1 MLDDLNVISQ
11 RDPQGF
17 LGFAAEQPAQ
27 LRHNFGIA
35 AEHFSRP
42 IKNIVF
48 TGMGGSVL
56 VAEFARTW
64 PRVNAPYVVSK
75 EYALPSFVNEDTL
88 VIAASYSGNTEE
100 TLEALE
106 HARAAGAQIAVITH
120 GGKLLENA
128 EKHGD
133 ILAKLADAP
142 QPRAGVF
149 SAYRALVEILE
160 AAQLVDPHA
169 TIELEN
175 IVESLE
181 AAAKTWA
188 ANVPEAN
195 NYAKQLAQQMAG
207 KTPIIYAGPLM
218 APAAWKW
225 KIDVNENAKNTAW
238 HGVIPEFNHNE
249 FIGWSSHPV
258 EKPFA
263 VIDLLSSFE
272 HERVKKRFEVSD
284 RLLSGMRPA
293 SINVDAKGQS
303 VVEQLLYLVLL
314 GDHATT
320 YLAILNGVNPT
331 PVDLVEKFKK
341 ELV

>member
-1 MLDDLNVISQ
+1 VDAN
-11 RDPQGF
+11 
-17 LGFAAEQPAQ
+17 ATAE
-27 LRHNFGIA
+27 LER
-35 AEHFSRP
+35 
-42 IKNIVF
+42 
-48 TGMGGSVL
+48 L
-56 VAEFARTW
+56 VA
-64 PRVNAPYVVSK
+64 P
-75 EYALPSFVNEDTL
+75 
-88 VIAASYSGNTEE
+88 
-100 TLEALE
+100 
-106 HARAAGAQIAVITH
+106 
-120 GGKLLENA
+120 
-128 EKHGD
+128 
-133 ILAKLADAP
+133 
-142 QPRAGVF
+142 
-149 SAYRALVEILE
+149 
-160 AAQLVDPHA
+160 
-169 TIELEN
+169 
-175 IVESLE
+175 LE
-181 AAAKTWA
+181 AAAKQWA
-188 ANVPEAN
+188 SDVPEAD
-195 NYAKQLAQQMAG
+195 NYAKQLAQKMAG

-272 HERVKKRFEVSD
+272 HERVQKRFAVSD

-293 SINVDAKGQS
+293 SINIEAKGGS